1 MKARVDLRNATPR
14 VQKIQQALF
23 AVEGAIGAGGLA
35 PSLLNLVRMRVSQV
49 NGCAYCL
56 DMHSKELRA
65 GGEAE
70 QRIYCL
76 DAWRESPFYD
86 DRERAALAWAE
97 AVTDLRDGH
106 VPDEVYEEVRRHFTE
121 EEVEVLTAAVAAI
134 NVWNR
139 LNISLR
145 NVPGDYQPRGRRA
158 ESREATAAAH

>member
-1 MKARVDLRNATPR
+1 MKARAELRNTTPR
-14 VQKIQQALF
+14 VHKIVQAFLG
-23 AVEGAIGAGGLA
+23 VEGAIAAGGLA
-35 PSLLNLVRMRVSQV
+35 SSLLNLIRMRVSQF

-65 GGEAE
+65 TGETE

-76 DAWRESPFYD
+76 DAWRETPFYD

-97 AVTDLRDGH
+97 AVTDLRAGH
-106 VPDEVYEEVRRHFTE
+106 VPDEVYEDVRRQFTE
-121 EEVEVLTAAVAAI
+121 EEVEVLTAAIAAI

-145 NVPGDYQPRGRRA
+145 NVPGDYQPRGRRD
-158 ESREATAAAH
+158 EGREAAALAH